1 MELNLNNPI
10 AERKTKT
17 VYRDGDKTVK
27 LFVENYSKADILNE
41 ALNQARVEEGTNLKV
56 PKLIAVTKVNNRWAL
71 VSEHIEGTPLDKL
84 MEQNPDKEDEY
95 LNKFVDIQLGIL
107 DNTVPL
113 LNRMKEKFRR
123 KINTADNIDYNIKY
137 DLLQRLDGMKT
148 HNKLCHGDYNPSN
161 VVIKENGEAYVIDW
175 SHVTSGNASADAAR
189 TFLLFSIEG
198 KDNLAEKYLNLFSEK
213 SGIEKHYIQRW
224 ISIVAASQKSKG
236 RMEEQ
241 DFLDKWIDVVDYE

>member
-10 AERKTKT
+10 AQRKTKT

-27 LFVENYSKADILNE
+27 LFIENYSKADILNE
-41 ALNQARVEEGTNLKV
+41 ALNQARVEEGTNLNV

-84 MEQNPDKEDEY
+84 MEQNPDREDEY

-161 VVIKENGEAYVIDW
+161 VVIKENGDAYVIDW
-175 SHVTSGNASADAAR
+175 SHVTSGNASADSAR

-198 KDNLAEKYLNLFSEK
+198 KDTLAEKYLNLFSEK

-236 RMEEQ
+236 RPEEQ
-241 DFLDKWIDVVDYE
+241 DFLDRWIDVVDYE